1 MKRIFLAML
10 VATSFSYAAEPDK
23 LPVQDVKVQPE
34 QTASTAAAGTD
45 VVVGT
50 TPVEPKVTETLTDI
64 EKANISDIYNK
75 KVEFPQFEMG
85 IRYYTGT
92 NGLTVDYD
100 KAIYWF
106 SNSSRDESNAKADM
120 MLAAMYYQ
128 GQGFEKNTA
137 KALNFYSRA
146 GNRGLLDAQLILTG
160 MYFFNAD
167 FMNQEYANY
176 WIYKAIGNSSEVA
189 EALKSMILVN
199 VDDYKA
205 MAKLV
210 PMYELQAKNN
220 EAIPNFILGYL
231 YFTGKGV
238 KQDFEKSKGYL
249 TSAAQSGNPIA
260 IVMLEE
266 IEKLEKQP
274 VIKVESVQQE
284 KSGNIK
290 DISN

>member
-1 MKRIFLAML
+1 MKKLFLAML
-10 VATSFSYAAEPDK
+10 VATSFSYAAEPEP
-23 LPVQDVKVQPE
+23 LPVQEIKVQPE
-34 QTASTAAAGTD
+34 QAAD
-45 VVVGT
+45 VVV
-50 TPVEPKVTETLTDI
+50 TPVTAEPNIVDTLTDI

-75 KVEFPQFEMG
+75 KMPFPQFEMG

-106 SNSSRDESNAKADM
+106 SNSSKDEGNAKADM

-128 GQGFEKNTA
+128 GQGFEKNTG
-137 KALNFYSRA
+137 KALSFYSRA

-160 MYFFNAD
+160 MYFFNAE

-189 EALKSMILVN
+189 ESLKSMILLN
-199 VDDYKA
+199 TDDYKA
-205 MAKLV
+205 IAKLV

-220 EAIPNFILGYL
+220 EGIPNFILGYL

-238 KQDFEKSKGYL
+238 QQSFEKSKGYL
-249 TSAAQSGNPIA
+249 SAAAQAGNPVA

-266 IEKLEKQP
+266 IDKIEKMPNKPVENVKQTTDN
-274 VIKVESVQQE
+274 S
-284 KSGNIK
+284 IK
-290 DISN
+290 DISK

>member
-1 MKRIFLAML
+1 MKKLFLAML
-10 VATSFSYAAEPDK
+10 VATSFSYAAEPEA
-23 LPVQDVKVQPE
+23 LPVQEIKIQPE
-34 QTASTAAAGTD
+34 QSTD
-45 VVVGT
+45 VVI
-50 TPVEPKVTETLTDI
+50 TPVATEPNIVDTLTDI

-75 KVEFPQFEMG
+75 KMPFPQFEMG

-106 SNSSRDESNAKADM
+106 SNSSKDEGNAKADM

-128 GQGFEKNTA
+128 GQGFEKNTS
-137 KALNFYSRA
+137 KALSFYSRA

-160 MYFFNAD
+160 MYFFNAE

-189 EALKSMILVN
+189 EALKSMILLN
-199 VDDYKA
+199 AEDYKA
-205 MAKLV
+205 IAKLV

-220 EAIPNFILGYL
+220 EGIPNFILGYL

-238 KQDFEKSKGYL
+238 KQSFEKSKDYL
-249 TSAAQSGNPIA
+249 SAAAQAGNPVA

-266 IEKLEKQP
+266 IDKIEKTPSTPVDSGKQST
-274 VIKVESVQQE
+274 ES
-284 KSGNIK
+284 SIK
-290 DISN
+290 DISK

>member
-1 MKRIFLAML
+1 MKKLLLAML
-10 VATSFSYAAEPDK
+10 VATSFSYATEPEP
-23 LPVQDVKVQPE
+23 LPVQEIKAQPVRD
-34 QTASTAAAGTD
+34 TGVVTTPASTPPNVAD
-45 VVVGT
+45 
-50 TPVEPKVTETLTDI
+50 TLTDI

-75 KVEFPQFEMG
+75 KMPYPQFEMG
-85 IRYYTGT
+85 VRYYTGS

-106 SNSSRDESNAKADM
+106 SNSSRDEGNAKADM

-128 GQGFEKNTA
+128 GQGFAKNTA
-137 KALNFYSRA
+137 KALSFYSRA

-160 MYFFNAD
+160 MYFFNAE

-189 EALKSMILVN
+189 EALKSMILLN
-199 VDDYKA
+199 KDDYKA
-205 MAKLV
+205 ISKLV

-220 EAIPNFILGYL
+220 EGIPNFILGYL

-238 KQDFEKSKGYL
+238 QQNFEKSKGYL
-249 TSAAQSGNPIA
+249 AAAAQSGNPVA

-266 IEKLEKQP
+266 IDKLEKTP
-274 VIKVESVQQE
+274 APTTANDTIKDS
-284 KSGNIK
+284 SNNDIK
-290 DISN
+290 DISK

>member
-1 MKRIFLAML
+1 MKKLLLAML
-10 VATSFSYAAEPDK
+10 VATSFSYAAEPEP
-23 LPVQDVKVQPE
+23 LPVQDIKIQPE
-34 QTASTAAAGTD
+34 QNSG
-45 VVVGT
+45 VVT
-50 TPVEPKVTETLTDI
+50 TPAEQPNVADTLTDI

-75 KVEFPQFEMG
+75 KIPLPQFEMG

-128 GQGFEKNTA
+128 GQGFEKNTS
-137 KALNFYSRA
+137 KALSFYSRA

-160 MYFFNAD
+160 MYFFNAE

-189 EALKSMILVN
+189 EALKSMILLSR
-199 VDDYKA
+199 DDYKA
-205 MAKLV
+205 ITKLV

-220 EAIPNFILGYL
+220 EGIANFILGYL

-238 KQDFEKSKGYL
+238 QQNFEKSKGYL
-249 TSAAQSGNPIA
+249 TAAAQAGNPVA

-266 IEKLEKQP
+266 IDKLEKTP
-274 VIKVESVQQE
+274 VSPTLVNLNDQE
-284 KSGNIK
+284 QTNNDIK
-290 DISN
+290 DISK

>member
-1 MKRIFLAML
+1 MKKLFLAML
-10 VATSFSYAAEPDK
+10 VATSFSYAAEPEP
-23 LPVQDVKVQPE
+23 LPVQEIKVQPE
-34 QTASTAAAGTD
+34 QTAD
-45 VVVGT
+45 VVV
-50 TPVEPKVTETLTDI
+50 TPVAAEPNIVDTLTDI

-75 KVEFPQFEMG
+75 KMPFPQFEMG

-106 SNSSRDESNAKADM
+106 SNSSKDEGNAKADM

-128 GQGFEKNTA
+128 GQGFEKNTG
-137 KALNFYSRA
+137 KALSFYSRA

-160 MYFFNAD
+160 MYFFNAE

-189 EALKSMILVN
+189 EALKSMILLN
-199 VDDYKA
+199 TDDYKA
-205 MAKLV
+205 VAKLV

-220 EAIPNFILGYL
+220 EGIPNFILGYL

-238 KQDFEKSKGYL
+238 QQSFEKSKGYL
-249 TSAAQSGNPIA
+249 SAAAQAGNPVA

-266 IEKLEKQP
+266 IDKIEKMPTKP
-274 VIKVESVQQE
+274 VENIQQSTE
-284 KSGNIK
+284 NSIK
-290 DISN
+290 DISK